1 MKGVLAF
8 GVKESTMINKIFTVI
23 NILVLVFVVISGF
36 IKGDV
41 ANWQISP
48 EQLLNYTTSKY
59 VWRIPI
65 RFWAFSVWDG
75 PQLPASHKSCCVFY
89 SFFLLLFDH
98 RSNLTTDMFGSGG
111 FFPFGFSGTLAG
123 AATCFYA
130 FVGFD
135 CIATTGRGIFQRQ
148 WFALPC

>member
-65 RFWAFSVWDG
+65 RF
-75 PQLPASHKSCCVFY
+75 
-89 SFFLLLFDH
+89 
-98 RSNLTTDMFGSGG
+98 
-111 FFPFGFSGTLAG
+111 
-123 AATCFYA
+123 
-130 FVGFD
+130 
-135 CIATTGRGIFQRQ
+135 
-148 WFALPC
+148 